1 MTDFLRPFGMKDVF
15 EPNCKVTV
23 SGEHF
28 FSDKKLYTNFY
39 GIAFFSPTDEY
50 TSNPHISPVLSG
62 FPSILDDFL
71 SEGPY
76 SQSSVKQDYNIRQN
90 IMRNIDRKFISPKS
104 VKTDIPGGGKK
115 LSCSYLGNV
124 SFHGDDTLVLMYG
137 SILPSTVCIT
147 DNAVSM
153 MLPFSP
159 FSSISFVKGKR
170 TLQTIDYPVQF
181 SPFLPPENI
190 AVDFATYTKNLSLML
205 REDLTGT
212 LNIEYYLEVGASK
225 CESGKL
231 SIDFAPLPKE
241 DTQFLSD
248 ENERNGI

>member
-1 MTDFLRPFGMKDVF
+1 MKDMF
-15 EPNCKVTV
+15 EPNCKVTI

-76 SQSSVKQDYNIRQN
+76 SQSNVKQDYNIRQN
-90 IMRNIDRKFISPKS
+90 IMHNIDKKFISRPS
-104 VKTDIPGGGKK
+104 VTADTLNGGKK

-124 SFHGDDTLVLMYG
+124 SFPGDDTLVLMYG
-137 SILPSTVCIT
+137 SILPCTVCIT
-147 DNAVSM
+147 ENAVSM

-170 TLQTIDYPVQF
+170 TLQTIDYPVQL

-190 AVDFATYTKNLSLML
+190 AVDFATYTKNLSLEL
-205 REDLTGT
+205 RKDLTGT

-225 CESGKL
+225 CESAKL
-231 SIDFAPLPKE
+231 AINFAPLPHDDKNP
-241 DTQFLSD
+241 LSQN
-248 ENERNGI
+248 EERNEK